1 MVSAA
6 RSPETKLR
14 TPTERARI
22 WRTRSD
28 GKPADFREASHSAGI
43 PQTLG
48 AGMCFMAPAL
58 LSTSEAASLP
68 EIGLA
73 CGGRRGK
80 LLDVRSSRIYE
91 NWRRFHKSSPRC
103 AYLRGLPGAI
113 AAILGVCP
121 PGGPNVGLERAASS
135 NSALLRVGTLDA

>member
-14 TPTERARI
+14 TPTERAPTEGARI

-58 LSTSEAASLP
+58 LNTSEAASLP

-80 LLDVRSSRIYE
+80 HTASWGMKVTLVEVKQVELAEQMIRATPLWSLRRAQPAHETGSRQ
-91 NWRRFHKSSPRC
+91 
-103 AYLRGLPGAI
+103 AI
-113 AAILGVCP
+113 GDH
-121 PGGPNVGLERAASS
+121 AAS
-135 NSALLRVGTLDA
+135 